1 MPGIDDSCC
10 CAEDSECSPEALAG
24 SSPKRILDFTAGE
37 SPAPSEQAP
46 EGAQQQQEPLA
57 SDFHGSGAISLEGLR
72 CPVTSSFS
80 MPEQQQA
87 AHLAALG
94 PSDEGKQ
101 GLDASAAPARAV
113 GDGHAHGAAQRSSST
128 GGSEGEGDSGRL
140 REDSQKHLP
149 ASASASAQ
157 PADLHKVGGCLWP
170 VCVDLSS
177 AALHAPALQLS
188 SPAGHRDEN
197 PVMSHETALHCR
209 PCAPT
214 Y

>member
-10 CAEDSECSPEALAG
+10 CADDSECSPEALAG

-94 PSDEGKQ
+94 SSDE
-101 GLDASAAPARAV
+101 GLDASAAPVRALI
-113 GDGHAHGAAQRSSST
+113 DGHAHSAAQQSSST
-128 GGSEGEGDSGRL
+128 GISEGEGDSGRL
-140 REDSQKHLP
+140 RDGNQEHLP

-157 PADLHKVGGCLWP
+157 PADLHKVGVFGMY
-170 VCVDLSS
+170 
-177 AALHAPALQLS
+177 A
-188 SPAGHRDEN
+188 
-197 PVMSHETALHCR
+197 
-209 PCAPT
+209 
-214 Y
+214 